1 MPYGEIDR
9 TFIRALDKSRSI
21 CSSKKGGAALKD
33 NVKSNLI
40 YNVEFFFCRHRW
52 LRARR
57 RIVHNESTSANTMGR
72 HCVFVILRPLQ
83 GSFLPGRNTFVR
95 LLPVYMGAGRLKN
108 ISIPLL
114 VEISPPTSNPVG
126 GALLFPTLSRLG
138 VHLVEPAFRTITRN
152 VRPFVPFERLKIF
165 RKLLRENG
173 SGSMDNRA
181 SSVSKAEKIF
191 SA

>member
-1 MPYGEIDR
+1 
-9 TFIRALDKSRSI
+9 
-21 CSSKKGGAALKD
+21 
-33 NVKSNLI
+33 
-40 YNVEFFFCRHRW
+40 
-52 LRARR
+52 
-57 RIVHNESTSANTMGR
+57 
-72 HCVFVILRPLQ
+72 
-83 GSFLPGRNTFVR
+83 
-95 LLPVYMGAGRLKN
+95 MGAGRLKN

-181 SSVSKAEKIF
+181 SSVSKAEKFFPHNSPRIELTPRGADFPSELYRPRLNYRSSDDRISPLRSFHNRKLNLNYCCLFLF
-191 SA
+191 SLLLLLLLLFY